1 MVDLASG
8 GMRFDTGIERVSR
21 QDAFGDARLPETAS
35 ILPSREQLRAELDQV
50 VPQPRLAG
58 LLDSFMAPDIRRLD
72 MLLPDGFRA
81 HFQDLRELVAQRRG
95 RNEPELEEAGRL
107 LADEQGTRDLLDAY
121 RNTLLG
127 A

>member
-8 GMRFDTGIERVSR
+8 GMRFDTGLERITR
-21 QDAFGDARLPETAS
+21 QDAGGDVRLPDLAS
-35 ILPSREQLRAELDQV
+35 ILPSREQLRNELDEV
-50 VPQPRLAG
+50 LPQPRLGA
-58 LLDSFMAPDIRRLD
+58 LLDQFLAPDIRHLE

-81 HFQDLRELVAQRRG
+81 HFQRLRDLVAQRRG
-95 RNEPELEEAGRL
+95 KNEPELEAAARL
-107 LADEQGTRDLLDAY
+107 LEDEQGTRDLLDTY